1 MNCNHCG
8 TTLPE
13 GASVCSVCGTPVQAA
28 AAGPEITPVR
38 ENVGLGILGAIG
50 GALIGGASIIV
61 LSRLGFIAAI
71 SGFLIALCTLKGY
84 ELLGKQLSK
93 TGVIISIILMVITPF
108 AAYNLDLVWQ
118 FYSELKD
125 YGLTLGDSVPFLLE
139 LMKEDAELMRMYL
152 SEMGMLY
159 LFVAIGAFSTIRNAM
174 RKV

>member
-13 GASVCSVCGTPVQAA
+13 GASVCTVCGTPVQAV
-28 AAGPEITPVR
+28 AAGPEIQPVR

-50 GALIGGASIIV
+50 GALIGGASIII

-125 YGLTLGDSVPFLLE
+125 YGLTLGDSVPFLIE
-139 LMKEDAELMRMYL
+139 LMKEDAELVRMYL

>member
-13 GASVCSVCGTPVQAA
+13 GVSVCTVCGTPVGTV
-28 AAGPEITPVR
+28 AAGPEIQPVR
-38 ENVGLGILGAIG
+38 ENVAMGILGAIG
-50 GALIGGASIIV
+50 GALIGGASIIL

-71 SGFLIALCTLKGY
+71 SGFLIAYCTLKGY

-108 AAYNLDLVWQ
+108 LAYNLDLVMQ
-118 FYSELKD
+118 LSEELKV
-125 YGLTLGDSVPFLLE
+125 YGVEFADCIPLVF
-139 LMKEDAELMRMYL
+139 RMMEYDEEVLRVYL

>member
-13 GASVCSVCGTPVQAA
+13 GATVCTVCGTPVQSG
-28 AAGPEITPVR
+28 AAGPELTPVR
-38 ENVGLGILGAIG
+38 ENVGLGILGAVI
-50 GALIGGASIIV
+50 GALIGGASIIL

-71 SGFLIALCTLKGY
+71 SGFLIAICTLKGY

-93 TGVIISIILMVITPF
+93 TGIVVGIVLLIVTPF

-125 YGLTLGDSVPFLLE
+125 YGLVLSDCIPFLLE
-139 LMKEDAELMRMYL
+139 LMQEDAELLRMYL
-152 SEMGMLY
+152 SELGMLY
-159 LFVAIGAFSTIRNAM
+159 LFVILGAFSTIRNAM

>member
-13 GASVCSVCGTPVQAA
+13 GVSVCTVCGTPVQAA
-28 AAGPEITPVR
+28 TAGPEILPVR

-50 GALIGGASIIV
+50 GALIGGASIIL

-71 SGFLIALCTLKGY
+71 SGFLIAFCTLKGY
-84 ELLGKQLSK
+84 ELLGKQLSR
-93 TGVIISIILMVITPF
+93 TGVIISIILMVVTPF
-108 AAYNLDLVWQ
+108 LSSVVNVILEIHHDIEYLGGSLIDAIELLPVMIAEGNLD
-118 FYSELKD
+118 
-125 YGLTLGDSVPFLLE
+125 YGVYFSNL
-139 LMKEDAELMRMYL
+139 
-152 SEMGMLY
+152 GMLY

>member
-13 GASVCSVCGTPVQAA
+13 GVSVCTVCGTPVQAA
-28 AAGPEITPVR
+28 TAGPEILPVR
-38 ENVGLGILGAIG
+38 ENLGLGILGAIG
-50 GALIGGASIIV
+50 GALIGGASIIL

-71 SGFLIALCTLKGY
+71 SGFLIAFCTLKGY
-84 ELLGKQLSK
+84 ELLGKQLSR
-93 TGVIISIILMVITPF
+93 TGVIISIILMVVTPF
-108 AAYNLDLVWQ
+108 LAYNLDLIWQ
-118 FYSELKD
+118 FYNELKVF
-125 YGLTLGDSVPFLLE
+125 GLTLGDCVPFLVDLIQ
-139 LMKEDAELMRMYL
+139 EDAELMRMYL